1 MEFHCL
7 LRLLFFRLTSKCT
20 CNRISQTL
28 WRHRWRNQDENTFSS
43 TSVIWSFH
51 TWCQIETKLN
61 VLKFSKLTKF
71 RYSVRLFRWKGHRKW
86 VCCSD
91 SQGHYL
97 HFELLICSFRVKS
110 GRVMTISKFYLL
122 FYPSY
127 LTCDLEKRQG
137 FVLSH
142 DASVDEIWWQ
152 HVEAFVSYRE
162 NCRNFVCKETKKA
175 GLTSWIQRNL
185 FT

>member
-1 MEFHCL
+1 MWGIHRSPVNSPHKWPATRKMFPFDDVIMEFHCL

-20 CNRISQTL
+20 CNRRSQTQ

-51 TWCQIETKLN
+51 TWCQIETMLN

-71 RYSVRLFRWKGHRKW
+71 RYSVRLFRWKCHRKW

-97 HFELLICSFRVKS
+97 HFELLIGSSRLKS
-110 GRVMTISKFYLL
+110 SRVMTISKFYLFFTL
-122 FYPSY
+122 VIWHVT
-127 LTCDLEKRQG
+127 LKNGR
-137 FVLSH
+137 VL
-142 DASVDEIWWQ
+142 
-152 HVEAFVSYRE
+152 Y
-162 NCRNFVCKETKKA
+162 
-175 GLTSWIQRNL
+175 
-185 FT
+185 